1 MAGQNVYDDVAFF
14 AAYQH
19 MRVAGGGLNEALEQ
33 PALRA
38 LLPTV
43 LEADVVDLGC
53 GDGAL
58 SRSLAEAGARS
69 VLAVDPS
76 ARMLELAAAR
86 TADPRVR
93 FRQSFAE
100 DLQLS
105 ADSVDLV
112 VSSLAL
118 HYVEDLAGLLQRV
131 ASWLRPGGLFVASI
145 EHPVITASSGRA
157 CEHGVLLADYAD
169 EGVRH
174 SRWFVED
181 VVKYHRTTGT
191 IVSDVLN
198 AGLVLTALHEPSPA
212 PAVLLDRP
220 DLAVHRQ
227 RPPLLLLRAQR
238 QIDAPKAPRLP
249 SDGGDR
255 KEAAL
260 R

>member
-1 MAGQNVYDDVAFF
+1 MYDDDAFF
-14 AAYQH
+14 TGYQH
-19 MRVAGGGLNEALEQ
+19 MRVAGAGLNEALEQ

-38 LLPTV
+38 LLPAV
-43 LEADVVDLGC
+43 LEADAVDFGC

-58 SRSLAEAGARS
+58 SRCLADAGARS

-93 FRQSFAE
+93 FLQTFAE

-118 HYVEDLAGLLQRV
+118 HYVEDAAGLLQRV
-131 ASWLRPGGLFVASI
+131 ATWLRPGGLFVASM

-157 CEHGVLLADYAD
+157 CEHGLVLADYAD

-174 SRWFVED
+174 TRWYGGD
-181 VVKYHRTTGT
+181 VIKYHRTTSS
-191 IVSDVLN
+191 IVSNVLC
-198 AGLVLTALHEPSPA
+198 AGLVLTALLEPSPA

-238 QIDAPKAPRLP
+238 QIDAP
-249 SDGGDR
+249 
-255 KEAAL
+255 
-260 R
+260 